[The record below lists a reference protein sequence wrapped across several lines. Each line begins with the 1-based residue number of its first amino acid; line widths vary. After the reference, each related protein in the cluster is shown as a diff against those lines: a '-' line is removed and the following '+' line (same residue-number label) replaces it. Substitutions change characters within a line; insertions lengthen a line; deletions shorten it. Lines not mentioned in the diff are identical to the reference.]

1 MRAGLNVLK
10 YIAVFIMTVAVAA
23 ALLVAAALIPRDA
36 IRNNMTESAEFLRD
50 GELFGEKIKGVDGS
64 KIDRYADSILLGI
77 AYQYDSGHPLE
88 SVMKSA
94 YYYTEYQNE
103 NVNLYDAV
111 TGGYEANQQYMRY
124 WHGSIAV
131 VRPLMMFFNIQQIY
145 IINAVIIAGLTAWLM
160 VILIRNKAYLPAV
173 AAACGLVLT
182 SSWYVPMS
190 LEYTWTYIIML
201 FASCIGTFRAFK
213 GNMRDTGLFFMITG
227 MITSYMD
234 FLTTETLTLLIP
246 LLLIIWIDIR
256 NEGHADVKKI
266 LKSVLFWSIGYIGMW
281 LMKWGLAAVI
291 LRENV
296 MSYITGHVRERL
308 GGDIGIAPW
317 RYYVGAV
324 TRNIRHLFPWEYGP
338 AGIAGGVFIIL
349 GAIYTGY
356 VYKRKNINKCNIYI
370 YLILAIIPYIR
381 YIVLHN
387 HSYVHSFF
395 TYRAQMATIMAVV
408 LIVGETAGFRHNT

>member
-1 MRAGLNVLK
+1 
-10 YIAVFIMTVAVAA
+10 
-23 ALLVAAALIPRDA
+23 
-36 IRNNMTESAEFLRD
+36 
-50 GELFGEKIKGVDGS
+50 
-64 KIDRYADSILLGI
+64 
-77 AYQYDSGHPLE
+77 
-88 SVMKSA
+88 
-94 YYYTEYQNE
+94 
-103 NVNLYDAV
+103 
-111 TGGYEANQQYMRY
+111 
-124 WHGSIAV
+124 
-131 VRPLMMFFNIQQIY
+131 
-145 IINAVIIAGLTAWLM
+145 
-160 VILIRNKAYLPAV
+160 
-173 AAACGLVLT
+173 
-182 SSWYVPMS
+182 
-190 LEYTWTYIIML
+190 
-201 FASCIGTFRAFK
+201 
-213 GNMRDTGLFFMITG
+213 MITG

-234 FLTTETLTLLIP
+234 FLTTETLTLLVP

-256 NEGHADVKKI
+256 NKGHADVKKI

-296 MSYITGHVRERL
+296 MPYITGHVRETWRGHRHRTMAVL
-308 GGDIGIAPW
+308 CWRGDPQ
-317 RYYVGAV
+317 Y
-324 TRNIRHLFPWEYGP
+324 TSSFPWEYGP

-356 VYKRKNINKCNIYI
+356 VYKRKNINKRNIYI